1 MLQVRPKDTLQRQV
15 PLCKLILFL
24 VRHQFG
30 GYFVPA
36 TYHTKFTGYTSRH
49 KTLQGCKIMTLCICI
64 TVMKHVPATES
75 KVEPIRDNDQNSL
88 CSYTGK
94 NKIKISSGAHVAA
107 RLEWFGLK
115 EKTAC
120 YFDDDDWWFC
130 FLDDAFFSFL
140 FVSIVFKVL
149 VPYNWIILEMNNQC
163 TGLAIIS
170 RNTKSCNYYMT
181 VVLRNFSWR
190 IIVNRFYSYGR
201 HNFTSR
207 IQYLKACWTLCCST
221 SLGNVPATFYCACI
235 CCDFDPATC
244 LHYTSLL
251 HIISACTTHVFV
263 AATCLCNMIPCV
275 WPPLDFCE
283 RKKNLYSPCTF

>member
-1 MLQVRPKDTLQRQV
+1 MLQVRPKDMLQRQV

-36 TYHTKFTGYTSRH
+36 TYHTKFNWYMSQAQNVARMPWH
-49 KTLQGCKIMTLCICI
+49 FVYI

-149 VPYNWIILEMNNQC
+149 VKVRY
-163 TGLAIIS
+163 LAWVS
-170 RNTKSCNYYMT
+170 PSYRPFWAALPNS
-181 VVLRNFSWR
+181 
-190 IIVNRFYSYGR
+190 IVIF
-201 HNFTSR
+201 FFA
-207 IQYLKACWTLCCST
+207 YL
-221 SLGNVPATFYCACI
+221 
-235 CCDFDPATC
+235 
-244 LHYTSLL
+244 
-251 HIISACTTHVFV
+251 
-263 AATCLCNMIPCV
+263 
-275 WPPLDFCE
+275 
-283 RKKNLYSPCTF
+283 